1 MLYGNN
7 QDKTLD
13 YGPKRGEEVKSLL
26 QGLITICLALG
37 LTSLANAKELARVEE
52 SHSTLVID
60 ADMQSVSPGQ
70 SFWLAIT
77 ITPRSGWHSYWKNAG
92 DSGASPAFDWR
103 LDGDATIGEP
113 QFPVPRQLP
122 LGPLTNY
129 GYDAPV
135 TLLLPAKAPVSGSSL
150 TASLEA
156 EWLICEVECVPQVT
170 ELSLTLP
177 VGEAKPD
184 GEAQA
189 IFNAARA
196 AMPDPSFWSSDLTVG
211 AKDTSLTVYMAPSE
225 AEEVADAYFFP
236 EGVGVLDYAAAQS
249 LERASDGIK
258 VHAKRPSGAPTA
270 ETAAGVLLLTY
281 HDGTTDAFAMEPM
294 LKVTVDQTAPQVA
307 EAAPVV
313 SLPLWEAAVFALI
326 GGVILNLMP
335 CVFPILS
342 LKAFAFV
349 SANYKTAANR
359 QKEGWA
365 YTLGIWLSF
374 MVIVASLLVLR
385 AGGTAV
391 GWGFQL
397 QEPVFVGLM
406 TLLML
411 VVALSLSGMF
421 NIQFGIEG
429 AGQSLAA
436 REGVRGAF
444 FKGILAALVATPCTA
459 PFMAPAIGF
468 ALTQPVLIVLMVFSF
483 LALGLALP
491 FLALSYSPA
500 LARAMPR
507 PGPWMEKVKEGL
519 AFPMY
524 LTAAW
529 LLYVFTRETGAVAM
543 LVLLAAI
550 IGIVFAIWI
559 GKQSGGRL
567 PVRILAWAIAA
578 FSVYSIISKPW
589 QEPAHTAAEG
599 YVEEIA
605 YSGAELAT
613 ILESGKPVFVYFTAD
628 WCITC
633 KVNERIAVL
642 TDTTQQVFRETGTVV
657 MKGDWT
663 NRNAEIAAVL
673 AKHGR
678 AGVPLYLYYPAG
690 ASAPIVLPEIL
701 GPSSISNLIANQ
713 KG

>member
-1 MLYGNN
+1 M
-7 QDKTLD
+7 
-13 YGPKRGEEVKSLL
+13 KSFLK
-26 QGLITICLALG
+26 GLIAFCLAFAWVG
-37 LTSLANAKELARVEE
+37 SAQAKELARVEA
-52 SHSTLVID
+52 SHSSLVIE
-60 ADMQSVSPGQ
+60 ADMTSVEAGRA
-70 SFWLAIT
+70 FWLAIT
-77 ITPRSGWHSYWKNAG
+77 ITPRTNWHSYWKNSG

-103 LDGDATIGEP
+103 MGSDATVGDP
-113 QFPVPRQLP
+113 LFPTPKRLP
-122 LGPLTNY
+122 LGPLVNY

-135 TLLLPAKAPVSGSSL
+135 TLLLPARAPSRGTKF

-170 ELSLTLP
+170 ELAIELP
-177 VGEAKPD
+177 VGEAATDTK
-184 GEAQA
+184 ASTTFQ
-189 IFNAARA
+189 AARSA
-196 AMPDPSFWSSDLTVG
+196 LPDPSYWSSDLTVQG
-211 AKDTSLTVYMAPSE
+211 DTASLAVYMAQDE
-225 AEEVADAYFFP
+225 TNDVASAYFFP
-236 EGVGVLDYAAAQS
+236 EGAGVLDYAADQVLAVTP
-249 LERASDGIK
+249 DGITLSA
-258 VHAKRPSGAPTA
+258 VRSPGAPDVQS
-270 ETAAGVLLLTY
+270 AAGVLKLTY
-281 HDGTTDAFAMEPM
+281 ADGRSEGFDMSPM
-294 LKVTVDQTAPQVA
+294 LKVVA
-307 EAAPVV
+307 GAVAASDTPVV
-313 SLPLWEAAVFALI
+313 PVATISIWEAVIFALV
-326 GGVILNLMP
+326 GGLILNLMP

-359 QKEGWA
+359 KKEGWA
-365 YTLGIWLSF
+365 YTFGIWLSF
-374 MVIVASLLVLR
+374 MAIVAALLILR

-406 TLLML
+406 TLLMV

-444 FKGILAALVATPCTA
+444 FKGVLAALVATPCTA

-468 ALTQPVLIVLMVFSF
+468 ALTQPVLVVLVVFSF

-500 LARAMPR
+500 LARIMPR

-559 GKQSGGRL
+559 GKQAAGRMPL
-567 PVRILAWAIAA
+567 RVIAWAVAA
-578 FSVYSIISKPW
+578 FAVYGIVSKPW
-589 QEPAHTAAEG
+589 VEPIHTTGEG
-599 YVEEIA
+599 YVEEVA
-605 YSGAELAT
+605 YSSAALT
-613 ILESGKPVFVYFTAD
+613 SLLDDGKPVFVYFTAD

-642 TDTTQQVFRETGTVV
+642 TSATQKAFRETGTVV

-663 NRNAEIAAVL
+663 NRNAEIGAVL
-673 AKHGR
+673 ARHGR
-678 AGVPLYLYYPAG
+678 AGVPLYLFYPAG
-690 ASAPIVLPEIL
+690 AREPVVLPEIL
-701 GPSSISNLIANQ
+701 GPGSITSVMATH
-713 KG
+713 KSD

>member
-1 MLYGNN
+1 
-7 QDKTLD
+7 
-13 YGPKRGEEVKSLL
+13 VKSFLK
-26 QGLITICLALG
+26 GLMAVCLALG
-37 LTSLANAKELARVEE
+37 WVGTAQAKQLGEAVASHSSLAIE
-52 SHSTLVID
+52 
-60 ADMQSVSPGQ
+60 ADMTSVEAGQ
-70 SFWLAIT
+70 PFWLAIT
-77 ITPRSGWHSYWKNAG
+77 ITPRPNWHGYWKNPG

-103 LDGDATIGEP
+103 LGGDATIGEP
-113 QFPVPRQLP
+113 LYPTPRRLP
-122 LGPLTNY
+122 LGPLVNY
-129 GYDAPV
+129 GYDGPI
-135 TLLLPAKAPVSGSSL
+135 TLLLPARAPSGGTSF

-156 EWLICEVECVPQVT
+156 EWLICEVECVPQ
-170 ELSLTLP
+170 LSDLTIELP
-177 VGEAKPD
+177 VGPARVDTAASKIFQEARS
-184 GEAQA
+184 AL
-189 IFNAARA
+189 
-196 AMPDPSFWSSDLTVG
+196 PDPSYWGSDLTVRG
-211 AKDTSLTVYMAPSE
+211 DDISLAVYMAP
-225 AEEVADAYFFP
+225 EETADIVSGYFFP
-236 EGVGVLDYAAAQS
+236 ESVGVLDYASEQTISVTPEGITLAA
-249 LERASDGIK
+249 
-258 VHAKRPSGAPTA
+258 HRPAGAPDIQSG
-270 ETAAGVLLLTY
+270 AGVLTLVY
-281 HDGTTDAFAMEPM
+281 ADGQSAAFDMDPM
-294 LKVTVDQTAPQVA
+294 LKVVTVEETASDAP
-307 EAAPVV
+307 AAPVPTI
-313 SLPLWEAAVFALI
+313 SIWDAVFFALV
-326 GGVILNLMP
+326 GGLILNLMP

-359 QKEGWA
+359 RKEGWA
-365 YTLGIWLSF
+365 YTVGIWISF
-374 MVIVASLLVLR
+374 MAIVAALLVLR

-406 TLLML
+406 ALLMV

-444 FKGILAALVATPCTA
+444 FKGVLAALVATPCTA

-468 ALTQPVLIVLMVFSF
+468 ALTQPVLVVLVVFSF

-500 LARAMPR
+500 LARIMPR

-559 GKQSGGRL
+559 GKQAAGRM
-567 PVRILAWAIAA
+567 PIRVLAWAVAA
-578 FSVYSIISKPW
+578 FAVYGIVSKPW
-589 QEPAHTAAEG
+589 VEPVHTPGEG
-599 YVEEIA
+599 YVEEVA
-605 YSGAELAT
+605 YSGERLT
-613 ILESGKPVFVYFTAD
+613 SLLDDGKPVFVYFTAD

-642 TDTTQQVFRETGTVV
+642 ASATQQAFRETGTVV

-663 NRNAEIAAVL
+663 NRNAEIGAVL
-673 AKHGR
+673 ARHGR

-690 ASAPIVLPEIL
+690 AREPVVLPEIL
-701 GPSSISNLIANQ
+701 GPGSITSIITTHKDN
-713 KG
+713 